1 VRVLICD
8 DESDIRLLYRSAFQQ
23 YGADVVVAKDGDE
36 CVKVAETDQ
45 PDMVVLDLMM
55 PVRDGFSTLAELHG
69 RWPSTHVFIVS
80 AYASPENFTKSRA
93 LGAEDCFDKLDFLGR
108 IPALIA
114 QCGAAA

>member
-8 DESDIRLLYRSAFQQ
+8 DEQDIRLLYRSAFQQ
-23 YGADVVVAKDGDE
+23 FGADVVVARDGDE
-36 CVKVAETDQ
+36 CVRAAEEDR

-69 RWPSTHVFIVS
+69 RWPSTQVYIVS
-80 AYASPENFTKSRA
+80 AYASPENFMKSRA

-108 IPALIA
+108 IPGLVA
-114 QCGAAA
+114 QAGTAA